1 MFRLCGTFCFSFDH
15 KLTHAKNER
24 KTISN
29 FSDFFF
35 YNLAQEKKPP
45 PLLPT
50 IQWTKLTKKI

>member
-1 MFRLCGTFCFSFDH
+1 MKGRQYQ
-15 KLTHAKNER
+15 
-24 KTISN
+24 ISLI
-29 FSDFFF
+29 FFF